1 MRCPYLFYLTFC
13 ADCDTIETEGGER
26 MKKEALK
33 LSNIKADLKRMADFY
48 MSNRVDFRLTYIVP
62 IAIIAVMLGI
72 LTKRVWVGLLI
83 FSLSSIELIR
93 FARDLRAHRN
103 TMRMISAA
111 IERGDISI
119 SVETLSHIAREV
131 IYEPNTASH
140 GNPSYGDETKT
151 VTFFYFEGGG
161 SWRVPSVEKHYSW
174 SQDYYMSQ
182 SGLENTSTQGEQF
195 FFICLQ
201 GYYDIAYIYPCDRFE
216 LGDLKTGREDGAES
230 VK

>member
-1 MRCPYLFYLTFC
+1 
-13 ADCDTIETEGGER
+13 
-26 MKKEALK
+26 MKKEPLK

-48 MSNRVDFRLTYIVP
+48 MSNRVDFRLRYIVP
-62 IAIIAVMLGI
+62 IVIIAVLVGI
-72 LTKRVWVGLLI
+72 FTKRVWVGLLI
-83 FSLSSIELIR
+83 FSLSSIEIVR
-93 FARDLRAHRN
+93 FFKDLKAHRN
-103 TMRMISAA
+103 TKQMITAA

-119 SVETLSHIAREV
+119 SVETLSHIAHEV
-131 IYEPNTASH
+131 IYEPHTVVL
-140 GNPSYGDETKT
+140 GGRGYCDETKT
-151 VTFFYFEGGG
+151 APFFHFEGGG

-216 LGDLKTGREDGAES
+216 LGNLKTGREDGSEG

>member
-1 MRCPYLFYLTFC
+1 
-13 ADCDTIETEGGER
+13 

-33 LSNIKADLKRMADFY
+33 LANIKADLKKMADFY

-62 IAIIAVMLGI
+62 ITMIAVLMAI

-83 FSLSSIELIR
+83 FSLSSIEVVR
-93 FARDLRAHRN
+93 FIRDLRAHRN

-111 IERGDISI
+111 IDRGDISI

-131 IYEPNTASH
+131 IYEPHTAV
-140 GNPSYGDETKT
+140 SYRNQAYLDETKT
-151 VTFFYFEGGG
+151 VAFFHFEGGG
-161 SWRVPSVEKHYSW
+161 SWRVPSVEVHYPW

-182 SGLENTSTQGEQF
+182 TGLENSSTQGEKF

-201 GYYDIAYIYPCDRFE
+201 GYYDIAYVYPSDRFE
-216 LGDLKTGREDGAES
+216 LGELKTGREDGAEG

>member
-1 MRCPYLFYLTFC
+1 
-13 ADCDTIETEGGER
+13 
-26 MKKEALK
+26 MKKEKLK
-33 LSNIKADLKRMADFY
+33 LANIKADLKRMADFY

-62 IAIIAVMLGI
+62 ITMIAVLMAI

-93 FARDLRAHRN
+93 FVRDLKAHHN
-103 TMRMISAA
+103 TMQMISAA
-111 IERGDISI
+111 IDRGDISI

-131 IYEPNTASH
+131 IYEPHTTVSYRNQ
-140 GNPSYGDETKT
+140 GYGDETKT
-151 VTFFYFEGGG
+151 VAFFHFEGGG
-161 SWRVPSVEKHYSW
+161 SWRVPSVEVHYSW

-182 SGLENTSTQGEQF
+182 SGLENSSTQGEQF
-195 FFICLQ
+195 FFVCLQ

-216 LGDLKTGREDGAES
+216 LGELKTGREDGAEN